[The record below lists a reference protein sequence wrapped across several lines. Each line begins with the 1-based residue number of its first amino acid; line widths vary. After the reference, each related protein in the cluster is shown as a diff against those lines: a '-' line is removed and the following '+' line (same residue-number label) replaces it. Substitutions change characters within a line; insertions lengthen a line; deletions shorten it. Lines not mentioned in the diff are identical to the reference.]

1 MRRVDSHWV
10 EVSLGERRGLVPVSY
25 LEEEEVEGSRQ
36 SSLSSSPCTPP
47 SPNPGV
53 MVERLTR
60 PTDIIKSRLRGQFC
74 RRERSMVTVERFLQ
88 VRGGACSGDPCVCRR
103 SCVGRGRPAVAPAPP
118 SLPWLDNTALSQ
130 ALTSSPYCLLLLV
143 PPISDS
149 SWPG

>member
-1 MRRVDSHWV
+1 MVRRVDSHWV

-25 LEEEEVEGSRQ
+25 LEEEEVGGSRQ

-60 PTDIIKSRLRGQFC
+60 PTDIIKSRLRGHFC

-88 VRGGACSGDPCVCRR
+88 VRGEPALVIPVSAGGAVWGGGGQQWHQLPHHSPGWTTLLRV
-103 SCVGRGRPAVAPAPP
+103 RPSPP
-118 SLPWLDNTALSQ
+118 HPTVF
-130 ALTSSPYCLLLLV
+130 SS
-143 PPISDS
+143 
-149 SWPG
+149 